1 MLLDH
6 DIDVRAVRQWC
17 VSVGINATINPT
29 IYRGRI
35 RHYEAT
41 MSPDDMFLFRFR
53 WDEKTRTVENDA
65 GSLKLG
71 GVGVYPFTQASMRSR
86 CFVVP
91 NIVTM
96 VRPAS

>member
-1 MLLDH
+1 MLLEP
-6 DIDVRAVRQWC
+6 DIDVSAVREWC
-17 VSVGINATINPT
+17 VSNGVNATINPT

-65 GSLKLG
+65 GPVDGNNVVS
-71 GVGVYPFTQASMRSR
+71 FRRS
-86 CFVVP
+86 FEQP
-91 NIVTM
+91 
-96 VRPAS
+96 S

>member
-1 MLLDH
+1 MILDH
-6 DIDVRAVRQWC
+6 DIDVSAVRQWC

-53 WDEKTRTVENDA
+53 WDEKTRTVCDNDA
-65 GSLKLG
+65 GP
-71 GVGVYPFTQASMRSR
+71 VGSNN
-86 CFVVP
+86 VVP
-91 NIVTM
+91 FN
-96 VRPAS
+96 RPCARPS

>member
-1 MLLDH
+1 MLLEP
-6 DIDVRAVRQWC
+6 DIDVSAVREWC

-53 WDEKTRTVENDA
+53 WDEKPAPSVTTMRVHCNEEEPA
-65 GSLKLG
+65 FSLHKLG
-71 GVGVYPFTQASMRSR
+71 RARGVL
-86 CFVVP
+86 
-91 NIVTM
+91 
-96 VRPAS
+96 